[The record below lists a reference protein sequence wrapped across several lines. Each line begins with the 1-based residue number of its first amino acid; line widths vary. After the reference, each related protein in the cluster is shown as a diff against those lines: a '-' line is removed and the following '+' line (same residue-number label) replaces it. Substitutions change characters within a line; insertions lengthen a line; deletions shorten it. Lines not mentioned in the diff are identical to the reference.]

1 MYRCRIDIVSVQD
14 SQDTRVTHQIFRSR
28 IHGDREVAISRNGN
42 RYVPVLGS
50 AIVKRSV
57 RGHRAKNRSDHLLH
71 REQKNNEGRVNN
83 SRSAHQYMYI
93 CVCMCVCA
101 ACVMSVNLIARLT
114 RLTLSLSLGWFALLV
129 RERNLDR
136 SEHWPSIYEIRFF
149 SPQNTCFRCGR
160 RPHK

>member
-1 MYRCRIDIVSVQD
+1 MYRCRIDIVNIRIHRTPES
-14 SQDTRVTHQIFRSR
+14 HIGIFRSR
-28 IHGDREVAISRNGN
+28 VHGNRDLVISWNGN
-42 RYVPVLGS
+42 RYVPILGS

-71 REQKNNEGRVNN
+71 REQKRHKNNEGRVNN

-93 CVCMCVCA
+93 CVCVCGMRHVREPDCTSYA
-101 ACVMSVNLIARLT
+101 SYSLPLSRLV
-114 RLTLSLSLGWFALLV
+114 RSLGQ
-129 RERNLDR
+129 REESR